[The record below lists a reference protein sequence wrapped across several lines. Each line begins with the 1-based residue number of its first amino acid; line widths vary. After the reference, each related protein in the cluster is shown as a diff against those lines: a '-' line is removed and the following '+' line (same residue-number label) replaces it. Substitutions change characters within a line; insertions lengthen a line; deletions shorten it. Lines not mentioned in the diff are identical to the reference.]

1 MHRVVRIVE
10 PARCPRCQ
18 GRMTRFTDGRGRGWT
33 RCMNCG
39 QQISREAS
47 LETAHKQIDRLNE
60 KISQKTPGYYVRC
73 NDSGKLEYELVG
85 PDGHVHYR
93 RDRLA
98 AIAAV
103 ALGRR

>member
-1 MHRVVRIVE
+1 M
-10 PARCPRCQ
+10 
-18 GRMTRFTDGRGRGWT
+18 
-33 RCMNCG
+33 
-39 QQISREAS
+39 
-47 LETAHKQIDRLNE
+47 ETAQKQVDRLNE
-60 KISQKTPGYYVRC
+60 QISKKTPGYYVRG
-73 NDSGKLEYELVG
+73 NDSGKLKFELVG